1 MHFAELQQLKRNES
15 REFKIIV
22 NGNLFYGPFSPEYLS
37 EETVFHASP
46 LSGKN
51 QHDVVFSKTKS
62 STLPP
67 IFNAEEIF
75 VLEPLS
81 ATPTDSKDGKL

>member
-1 MHFAELQQLKRNES
+1 MHFAELQQLKS
-15 REFKIIV
+15 SQPREFNITI
-22 NGNLFYGPFSPEYLS
+22 NGDLLYGPFSPEYLS
-37 EETVFHASP
+37 GNTIFSVSP
-46 LSGKN
+46 LSGQN
-51 QHDVVFSKTKS
+51 QHEVVFSKTTS

-81 ATPTDSKDGKL
+81 GTPTDSKDGKL